1 MLGFDVKFVSPEDLA
16 WGNDIG
22 NNSYN
27 GMVGMVQRYLN
38 KEGNTN
44 SIKCL
49 MWQFHFHREEADICT
64 SGLTASY
71 ERRQAVAFTTTLL
84 FFEMGVTIPKAN
96 AGMLRKT
103 YHLSEED

>member
-1 MLGFDVKFVSPEDLA
+1 MLGFDVKFVSPEDRA

-49 MWQFHFHREEADICT
+49 M
-64 SGLTASY
+64 
-71 ERRQAVAFTTTLL
+71 
-84 FFEMGVTIPKAN
+84 
-96 AGMLRKT
+96 
-103 YHLSEED
+103 